1 MTRWCRSRLSDI
13 ETVRA
18 HRNQLCDWLEVPRP
32 QLVTKVSSSCLNRYT
47 RRKCCYVSHQV
58 VGMKV
63 TQFVVSL
70 LQKSAKAS

>member
-1 MTRWCRSRLSDI
+1 MTRWCCSRMSDI
-13 ETVRA
+13 EAVRA

-32 QLVTKVSSSCLNRYT
+32 QLVVKVSSSCLNRYK
-47 RRKCCYVSHQV
+47 RSKCWYVSYQV